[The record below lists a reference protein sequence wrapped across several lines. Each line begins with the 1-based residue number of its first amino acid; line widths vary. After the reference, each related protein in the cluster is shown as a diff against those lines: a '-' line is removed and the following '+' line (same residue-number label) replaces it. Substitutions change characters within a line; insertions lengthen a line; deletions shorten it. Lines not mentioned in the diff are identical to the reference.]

1 MLIVISILLAAYPAY
16 LQAQDIQLPT
26 VEIKVS
32 QDLVPPV
39 VKDAFLKDF
48 GEGHQPMVWAKT
60 SSTFNTYGWEQSM
73 DTKNQ
78 EILFYSLHTKTT
90 NGSALDAVYTP
101 DGKLVRS
108 REEVK
113 DFEPPQVILTSLEKS
128 NYKDWTIAKDVHL
141 VKVYEGKTSTDH
153 YALKLEKGKQ
163 KKVVYF
169 DKDGNM
175 LMNKKKG

>member
-1 MLIVISILLAAYPAY
+1 MAAFPAY
-16 LQAQDIQLPT
+16 LQAQNIQLPT
-26 VEIKVS
+26 VEIKVAA
-32 QDLVPPV
+32 DLVPAV

-60 SSTFNTYGWEQSM
+60 SSKFDTYGWEQSV
-73 DTKNQ
+73 DIQNQ
-78 EILFYSLHTKTT
+78 DILFYTLHTKTST
-90 NGSALDAVYTP
+90 GSALDAVYKP

-113 DFEPPQVILTSLEKS
+113 KFEPPQVILASLEKS
-128 NYKDWTIAKDVHL
+128 NYKDWKITKDVHL
-141 VKVYEGKTSTDH
+141 VKVYEGKTAVDH